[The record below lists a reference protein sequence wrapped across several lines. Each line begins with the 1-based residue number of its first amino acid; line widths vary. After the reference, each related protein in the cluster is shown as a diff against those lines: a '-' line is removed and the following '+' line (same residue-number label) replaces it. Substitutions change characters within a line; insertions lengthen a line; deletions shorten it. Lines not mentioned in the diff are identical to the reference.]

1 MNYIDGKSMQIG
13 ENEETKMTLD
23 RLCKMI
29 NLPSEVTKEVITYQ
43 EFRKSTL
50 DEELQKR
57 LVRRDSWE
65 KAIEQLKQRIG
76 DDPNGFFILSE
87 LLSYACKTYE
97 QYQEKGIED
106 SVFARTMEFCTRFIN
121 QHKKV
126 YGEYAFVWA
135 WWFPRQLAV
144 LEFRIGELE
153 YEFIDGDERFISIHI
168 PGDAR
173 MDAPNIQ
180 KSFEEYQRF
189 LEKYYPEWLDADWYC
204 ESWMMSPALEDLLD
218 DNSNVL
224 QFNRLFEGESVDYD
238 SLGVLD
244 WVYPGGG
251 KVFDNLSENT
261 SLQRKMK
268 KFLLEGG
275 KIGWAKA
282 KLGRG

>member
-1 MNYIDGKSMQIG
+1 MNYINGRSMQIG

-29 NLPSEVTKEVITYQ
+29 NLPSEVTEEVITYQ
-43 EFRKSTL
+43 ESHESAL

-57 LVRRDSWE
+57 LVKRDSWE
-65 KAIEQLKQRIG
+65 TAIEQLKQRIG
-76 DDPNGFFILSE
+76 EDPNGFFILSE

-97 QYQEKGIED
+97 QYQKLGIED
-106 SVFARTMEFCTRFIN
+106 SVFIRTMEFCPRFIN
-121 QHKKV
+121 QYKEV
-126 YGEYAFVWA
+126 YGRYAFVWA

-173 MDAPNIQ
+173 LDAKNVQ
-180 KSFEEYQRF
+180 KSFEEYRSF
-189 LEKYYPEWLDADWYC
+189 LEKYYPDWLDVDWYC
-204 ESWMMSPALEDLLD
+204 ESWMMSPALEKLLD

-224 QFNRLFEGESVDYD
+224 QFNRLFEIESVDYD
-238 SLGVLD
+238 SLGALD
-244 WVYPGGG
+244 WVYPGE
-251 KVFDNLSENT
+251 KPVFEELSEKT

-268 KFLLEGG
+268 QFLLDGG
-275 KIGWAKA
+275 KVGWAKA
-282 KLGRG
+282 KLKRG